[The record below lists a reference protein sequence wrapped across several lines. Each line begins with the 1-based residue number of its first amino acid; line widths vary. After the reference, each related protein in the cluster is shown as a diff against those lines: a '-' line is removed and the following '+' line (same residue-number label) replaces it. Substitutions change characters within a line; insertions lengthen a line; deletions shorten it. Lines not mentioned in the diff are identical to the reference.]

1 MSKYTTEVRYICE
14 EAAGLQESV
23 GFDDIWNVLT
33 DETVAKVFQNI
44 TFPLFDE
51 AYRIPLEKKILL
63 HYYTREI
70 GFETVGLWK
79 LKLTSR
85 LNDIMPLYNQLYQSA
100 KDATGIDFFNTADYK
115 EVVGQQYDKTETM
128 TKGAGKTTK
137 HTGTDTSTRT
147 PDLTTATTSENKG
160 SIINADTPQSTIGN
174 LETTTQNKIF
184 ASDFSKSKDNAT
196 STEGITGTDKT
207 ENVYNSTVEEKG
219 TGADSVNTKVNLD
232 KKERTV
238 VGRYGETA
246 ASLLKE
252 MRSTFLNIDNM
263 IIEELDDLFML
274 LW

>member
-128 TKGAGKTTK
+128 TKGAGKTTT

-160 SIINADTPQSTIGN
+160 SIINADTPQSKIGA
-174 LETTTQNKIF
+174 LESETQNNIF
-184 ASDFSKSKDNAT
+184 ASDLSKSKDNAT

-207 ENVYNSTVEEKG
+207 ENKYNSTVEEKG

-263 IIEELDDLFML
+263 LIEELDDLFML

>member
-137 HTGTDTSTRT
+137 HTGTDTLTRT

-160 SIINADTPQSTIGN
+160 SIINADTPQSTIGA
-174 LETTTQNKIF
+174 LESETQSKIF
-184 ASDFSKSKDNAT
+184 ASDLSKSKDNAT

-207 ENVYNSTVEEKG
+207 ENMYNSTVEEKA
-219 TGADSVNTKVNLD
+219 TGADSVNTRVNLD
-232 KKERTV
+232 KRERTV

>member
-128 TKGAGKTTK
+128 TKGAGKTTTHK
-137 HTGTDTSTRT
+137 GTDTSTRT

-160 SIINADTPQSTIGN
+160 SIINADTPQSTIGA
-174 LETTTQNKIF
+174 LESETQNKIF
-184 ASDFSKSKDNAT
+184 ASDLSKSKDNAT

-207 ENVYNSTVEEKG
+207 ENKYNSTIEEKG
-219 TGADSVNTKVNLD
+219 TGADSVNTRVNLD

>member
-160 SIINADTPQSTIGN
+160 SIINADTPQSTIGA
-174 LETTTQNKIF
+174 LESETQANIF
-184 ASDFSKSKDNAT
+184 ASDLSKSKDNAT

-207 ENVYNSTVEEKG
+207 ENMYNSTVEEKG
-219 TGADSVNTKVNLD
+219 TGADSVNTRVNLD